1 MRLRRKRMHVGLAI
15 LSIITVLWWSDRRHW
30 KRYHSTMLYMTSGAF
45 LYEYLTKDQTMWKF
59 HPDFLYNHTV
69 TVVVY
74 AVITMPLNI
83 LLFLST
89 LPEKGFWK
97 KSRHI
102 ALWIMTYALV
112 EWVMVY
118 TGRITY
124 QNNWT
129 LFYSI
134 LFDIMMFPMMI
145 LHSRRPG
152 LAYLFSVGI
161 VCYLIYAFKVHLK

>member
-1 MRLRRKRMHVGLAI
+1 MHVGLAI
-15 LSIITVLWWSDRRHW
+15 LSIITALWWSDRRHW

-45 LYEYLTKDQTMWKF
+45 LYEYLTKDQSMWEF
-59 HPDFLYNHTV
+59 HADFLYNHTIK
-69 TVVVY
+69 VVVY
-74 AVITMPLNI
+74 AVLTMPLNI

-102 ALWIMTYALV
+102 ALWITIYASV

-124 QNNWT
+124 HNNWT

-152 LAYLFSVGI
+152 IAYLLSVGI
-161 VCYLIYAFKVHLK
+161 VCFLIYAFQVQLD